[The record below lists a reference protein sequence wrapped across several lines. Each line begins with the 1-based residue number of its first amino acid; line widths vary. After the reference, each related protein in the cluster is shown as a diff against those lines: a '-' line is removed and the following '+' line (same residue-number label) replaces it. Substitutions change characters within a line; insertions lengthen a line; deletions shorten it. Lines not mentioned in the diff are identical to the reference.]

1 VHCQVLVFL
10 RKQDHLCYAV
20 SGSARMALLA
30 DVPVICE
37 DSTHF
42 HDLKEAVEL
51 VRTETGTSAHCFE

>member
-1 VHCQVLVFL
+1 
-10 RKQDHLCYAV
+10 
-20 SGSARMALLA
+20 MALLA